1 MVKQISKKRK
11 VKYEGGETR
20 ASEPE
25 AGGAEV
31 VPETGVTLGDY
42 FGVCDG
48 DATRTDEREG
58 CEGHGH
64 AVVIVGGDRGRGFGR
79 TTRTVPLEG
88 AAVVLRED
96 EAEAAELGLQGS
108 QPIRLLDAQ
117 ALQAVEAEGQVE
129 RGAGDDE
136 RLGHVGDQD
145 AVAREALG
153 LAMAWQPIEA

>member
-31 VPETGVTLGDY
+31 VPEAGVTLGDY

-64 AVVIVGGDRGRGFGR
+64 AVVIVGGDRGGCGFGR
-79 TTRTVPLEG
+79 TTRAVPLEG
-88 AAVVLRED
+88 AAVVLGED
-96 EAEAAELGLQGS
+96 EAEAAELGL
-108 QPIRLLDAQ
+108 
-117 ALQAVEAEGQVE
+117 
-129 RGAGDDE
+129 
-136 RLGHVGDQD
+136 
-145 AVAREALG
+145 
-153 LAMAWQPIEA
+153 

>member
-1 MVKQISKKRK
+1 MR
-11 VKYEGGETR
+11 GGETR

-58 CEGHGH
+58 CKGHGH
-64 AVVIVGGDRGRGFGR
+64 AVVIVGGDCGRGFGR
-79 TTRTVPLEG
+79 TTCAVPLEG
-88 AAVVLRED
+88 AAVVRRED
-96 EAEAAELGLQGS
+96 EAEAAELSLQGG

-117 ALQAVEAEGQVE
+117 ALQAVEAEGQAE

-153 LAMAWQPIEA
+153 QVMAGQPIEA